1 MKRFFSL
8 YRLMRATRAPVSVSI
23 VWAVWSLLAAPP
35 RTAYAAKSS
44 GIGMTVTIDDAD
56 GTGRDITNDI
66 TSVSFNT
73 PRGVQDVTGLDKSA
87 LERLLLLID
96 FNMTVTAVFNP
107 AANPSMFGV
116 FSTPADNDTRTVVI
130 VVGGK
135 TMTAECVMT
144 DVSWSRNADGSFTA
158 QATFIL
164 ANGTAPAWS

>member
-1 MKRFFSL
+1 MAR
-8 YRLMRATRAPVSVSI
+8 
-23 VWAVWSLLAAPP
+23 
-35 RTAYAAKSS
+35 SS

-56 GTGRDITNDI
+56 GTGRAITNDI
-66 TSVSFNT
+66 TSITFST
-73 PRGVQDVTGLDKSA
+73 PRGVQDVTGLNSTA

-96 FNMTVTAVFNP
+96 FNCTVTAVFNP

-135 TMTAECVMT
+135 TMTAECHMT

-158 QATFIL
+158 QATFMQSST
-164 ANGTAPAWS
+164 TAPAWT

>member
-1 MKRFFSL
+1 M
-8 YRLMRATRAPVSVSI
+8 
-23 VWAVWSLLAAPP
+23 
-35 RTAYAAKSS
+35 AKSS

-56 GTGRDITNDI
+56 GTGRAITNDI
-66 TSVSFNT
+66 TNITFST
-73 PRGVQDVTGLDKSA
+73 PRGVQDVTGLNSTA

-96 FNMTVTAVFNP
+96 FNCTVTAVFNP

-135 TMTAECVMT
+135 TMTAECHMT

-158 QATFIL
+158 QATFVQSST
-164 ANGTAPAWS
+164 TAPAWS

>member
-1 MKRFFSL
+1 M
-8 YRLMRATRAPVSVSI
+8 
-23 VWAVWSLLAAPP
+23 
-35 RTAYAAKSS
+35 AKSS

-56 GTGRDITNDI
+56 GTGRAITNDI
-66 TSVSFNT
+66 TNITFST
-73 PRGVQDVTGLDKSA
+73 PRGVQDVTGLNSTA

-96 FNMTVTAVFNP
+96 FNCTVTAVFNP

-135 TMTAECVMT
+135 TMTAECHMT

-158 QATFIL
+158 QATFVQSST
-164 ANGTAPAWS
+164 TAPAWT

>member
-35 RTAYAAKSS
+35 RTAHAAKSS

-56 GTGRDITNDI
+56 GTGRNITNDI
-66 TSVSFNT
+66 TNLTFNT
-73 PRGVQDVTGLDKSA
+73 SRGVQDVTGLDKA
-87 LERLLLLID
+87 AMERLLLLND
-96 FNMTVTAVFNP
+96 FNLTVTAVFNP

-135 TMTAECVMT
+135 TMTAECVMS
-144 DVSWSRNADGSFTA
+144 DVSWNRNTDGSFTA
-158 QATFIL
+158 QATFVL
-164 ANGTAPAWS
+164 ANGTAAAWT

>member
-1 MKRFFSL
+1 M
-8 YRLMRATRAPVSVSI
+8 
-23 VWAVWSLLAAPP
+23 
-35 RTAYAAKSS
+35 AKSS

-56 GTGRDITNDI
+56 GTGRAITNDI
-66 TSVSFNT
+66 TNITFST
-73 PRGVQDVTGLDKSA
+73 PRGVQDVTGLNSTA

-96 FNMTVTAVFNP
+96 FNCTVTAVFNP

-135 TMTAECVMT
+135 TMTAECHMT

-158 QATFIL
+158 QATFMQSST
-164 ANGTAPAWS
+164 TAPAWS

>member
-1 MKRFFSL
+1 M
-8 YRLMRATRAPVSVSI
+8 
-23 VWAVWSLLAAPP
+23 
-35 RTAYAAKSS
+35 AKST

-56 GTGRDITNDI
+56 GTGRAITNDI
-66 TSVSFNT
+66 TNITFST
-73 PRGVQDVTGLDKSA
+73 PRGVQDVTGLNSTA

-96 FNMTVTAVFNP
+96 FNCTVTAVFNP

-135 TMTAECVMT
+135 TMTAECHMT

-158 QATFIL
+158 QATFVQSST
-164 ANGTAPAWS
+164 TAPAWS

>member
-1 MKRFFSL
+1 M
-8 YRLMRATRAPVSVSI
+8 
-23 VWAVWSLLAAPP
+23 
-35 RTAYAAKSS
+35 AKSS

-56 GTGRDITNDI
+56 GTGRAITNDI
-66 TSVSFNT
+66 TNITFNT
-73 PRGVQDVTGLDKSA
+73 PRGVQDVTGLNSTA

-96 FNMTVTAVFNP
+96 FNCTVTAVFNP

-135 TMTAECVMT
+135 TMTAVCHMT

-158 QATFIL
+158 QATFVQSST
-164 ANGTAPAWS
+164 TAPAWS

>member
-1 MKRFFSL
+1 M
-8 YRLMRATRAPVSVSI
+8 
-23 VWAVWSLLAAPP
+23 
-35 RTAYAAKSS
+35 AKSS

-56 GTGRDITNDI
+56 GTGRAISNDITNI
-66 TSVSFNT
+66 TFST
-73 PRGVQDVTGLDKSA
+73 PRGVQDVTGLNSTA

-96 FNMTVTAVFNP
+96 FNCTVTAVFNP

-135 TMTAECVMT
+135 TMTAECHMT

-158 QATFIL
+158 QATFVQS
-164 ANGTAPAWS
+164 NTTAPAWT

>member
-1 MKRFFSL
+1 M
-8 YRLMRATRAPVSVSI
+8 
-23 VWAVWSLLAAPP
+23 
-35 RTAYAAKSS
+35 AKSS

-56 GTGRDITNDI
+56 GTGRAITNDI
-66 TSVSFNT
+66 TSITFST
-73 PRGVQDVTGLDKSA
+73 PRGVQDVTGLTSAA

-96 FNMTVTAVFNP
+96 FNCTVTAVFNP

-135 TMTAECVMT
+135 TMTAECHMT

-158 QATFIL
+158 QATFVQSST
-164 ANGTAPAWS
+164 TAPAWT

>member
-1 MKRFFSL
+1 M
-8 YRLMRATRAPVSVSI
+8 
-23 VWAVWSLLAAPP
+23 
-35 RTAYAAKSS
+35 AKSS

-56 GTGRDITNDI
+56 GTGRAITNDI
-66 TSVSFNT
+66 TNITFST
-73 PRGVQDVTGLDKSA
+73 PRGVQDVTGLNSTA

-96 FNMTVTAVFNP
+96 FNCTVTAVFNP

-135 TMTAECVMT
+135 TMTAECHMT

-158 QATFIL
+158 QATFMQSST
-164 ANGTAPAWS
+164 TAPAWT

>member
-1 MKRFFSL
+1 M
-8 YRLMRATRAPVSVSI
+8 
-23 VWAVWSLLAAPP
+23 
-35 RTAYAAKSS
+35 AKSS

-56 GTGRDITNDI
+56 GTGRAITNDI
-66 TSVSFNT
+66 TSITFST
-73 PRGVQDVTGLDKSA
+73 PRGVQDVTGLNSTA

-96 FNMTVTAVFNP
+96 FNCTVTAVFNP

-135 TMTAECVMT
+135 TMTAECHMT

-158 QATFIL
+158 QATFMQSST
-164 ANGTAPAWS
+164 TAPAWT